1 MMLDHENE
9 ELIEDARLIDVFLCN
24 VKWAEDVWTN
34 CHCQVVCGHPVFW
47 LPFDNL
53 AEKLN
58 VELER
63 VEIEHGQLIEQKLDV
78 EEHDPLYVNA
88 ISLQLRVLKACLPGR
103 ILRYFTNLLKLSV
116 K

>member
-9 ELIEDARLIDVFLCN
+9 ELVEDSRLIDVFLRN
-24 VKWAEDVWTN
+24 AKWAEDVWTN

-53 AEKLN
+53 AKKLN

-63 VEIEHGQLIEQKLDV
+63 VKIEHGQLIEQKLDV

-103 ILRYFTNLLKLSV
+103 FLRYFTDLLKLSV